1 MHRRNLVY
9 HCCVSDYICR
19 DFRAFPT
26 QPYPGVHQNDVKVVI
41 DTRPRFIQQDGHSDV
56 VNFQNYDGVH
66 KEIRHVLSFQ
76 GHLYKPTLSAGQPE
90 MQAFVDALIRAITV
104 DDAFRN
110 WLRDRAAKLAPEEQA
125 DFASLKQ
132 ELVGAGFI
140 KRN

>member
-56 VNFQNYDGVH
+56 VNFQHYYGVH
-66 KEIRHVLSFQ
+66 EEIRHVLSFQ
-76 GHLYKPTLSAGQPE
+76 GHPYKPTRSVGQPE
-90 MQAFVDALIRAITV
+90 IQAFVDAQIRAITV
-104 DDAFRN
+104 DVALRN
-110 WLRDRAAKLAPEEQA
+110 WLRDRAARLASEEQA
-125 DFASLKQ
+125 DFAFHKQ
-132 ELVGAGFI
+132 ELQDAGFI
-140 KRN
+140 RRN